1 MALVQDLR
9 GEQFCFDIQN
19 KYKQSIGKRREK
31 MDIKELEK
39 MMLDNRL
46 EPGLPLELDNTMEEI
61 GLDSMDLMTLS
72 YSIEDKFGKRI
83 RFVKDDTIEKI
94 LGLINE

>member
-1 MALVQDLR
+1 
-9 GEQFCFDIQN
+9 
-19 KYKQSIGKRREK
+19 

-46 EPGLPLELDNTMEEI
+46 EPELPLEPEKTMEET

-72 YSIEDKFGKRI
+72 YAIEDKFGKRI
-83 RFVKDDTIEKI
+83 HMVKDDTVSKV

>member
-1 MALVQDLR
+1 
-9 GEQFCFDIQN
+9 
-19 KYKQSIGKRREK
+19 

-46 EPGLPLELDNTMEEI
+46 EPELPLELDNTMEEI